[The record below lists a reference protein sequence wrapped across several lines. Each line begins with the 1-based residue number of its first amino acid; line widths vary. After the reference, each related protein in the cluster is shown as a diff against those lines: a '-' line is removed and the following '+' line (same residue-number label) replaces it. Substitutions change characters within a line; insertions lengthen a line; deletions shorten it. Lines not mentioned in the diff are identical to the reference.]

1 MDFPARIM
9 PELLL
14 WPATALAA
22 LWLAWAAWRM
32 PRERLADNG
41 FTHVLFGAS
50 VGVLILWSLHAGVP
64 PVFNFHLLG
73 VTALT
78 LMLGWHFASL
88 AVALVLIG
96 ITLNG
101 QAEWASFGVNFLVM
115 GGIPIALTWRL
126 LQLAQR
132 RLPHNFFIYVYI
144 NAFLAAGLSILAAA
158 GIGAGLLWLTGA
170 QTAAWLG
177 HQYLPY
183 FPLMFFSEA
192 VLNGM
197 VMTLMVALRPAW
209 VCSFDDELYING
221 K

>member
-14 WPATALAA
+14 WPATVLAV
-22 LWLAWAAWRM
+22 LWLGHAARRA
-32 PRERLADNG
+32 PRGRLADSR

-50 VGVLILWSLHAGVP
+50 VGVLLLWSLHAGVP

-78 LMLGWHFASL
+78 LMLGWQFASL
-88 AVALVLIG
+88 AVALVLLG

-158 GIGAGLLWLTGA
+158 GIGAGLLWLTGT